1 MSINSNVLSKTMS
14 QKNSLLE
21 IWVGIKKEWRSI
33 IMVSIA
39 TAMVWLIGNPIYSM
53 LYGSAVATISYLL
66 LLRKAKPIIG
76 EQRWSI
82 AIFQTLLFWLM
93 ANPVVA
99 QDTVTNNANACTANG
114 LFSRVTNFVSTVF
127 GTITFG
133 GIGGGTLSNLIC
145 QVIGF
150 MIVGLL
156 LAFIGTIGRVAYQL
170 GYEQQPLSAV
180 INPVF
185 GFLIFAGGVTV
196 VTTVMLGTGTTGGIT

>member
-1 MSINSNVLSKTMS
+1 
-14 QKNSLLE
+14 
-21 IWVGIKKEWRSI
+21 
-33 IMVSIA
+33 
-39 TAMVWLIGNPIYSM
+39 MVWVIGNPIYSM
-53 LYGSAVATISYLL
+53 LYGSAVATIAYLL
-66 LLRKAKPIIG
+66 LLRKLKPIIG

-82 AIFQTLLFWLM
+82 AIFQTLLFSLM
-93 ANPVVA
+93 ANPVIA
-99 QDTVTNNANACTANG
+99 NDTVGANDKACTANG
-114 LFSRVTNFVSTVF
+114 LFSRVTSFVSDVF

-133 GIGGGTLSNLIC
+133 GIGDGKLSILIC

-150 MIVGLL
+150 MVVGLL

-196 VTTVMLGTGTTGGIT
+196 VTSVMLGTAAS